1 MNAEE
6 EIELIREHLE
16 YNPETGEIS
25 WKVARGNRA
34 CGYKVVSGSDGYL
47 TVKVGKRTY
56 KAHRVA
62 WLLHYGNWPEGCI
75 DHINLDRSDNRITNL
90 RDSTRRENN
99 SNVGLRVDNKSGV
112 KGVSWKA
119 SHSRWCAQIS
129 FKGKVIYLGL
139 YDDIEAAA
147 EVVQKK
153 REELHGE
160 FARHG

>member
-1 MNAEE
+1 MNAGE

-34 CGYKVVSGSDGYL
+34 CGYKVVGGSDGYL

-62 WLLHYGNWPEGCI
+62 WLLYYGDWPNGFI
-75 DHINLDRSDNRITNL
+75 DHINLDKTDNRIENL
-90 RDSTRRENN
+90 RDCTRQQNN
-99 SNVGLRVDNKSGV
+99 SNVALRIDNKSGV

-119 SHSRWCAQIS
+119 SHDKWCAQIS
-129 FKGKVIYLGL
+129 YQGKVIYLGL
-139 YDDIEAAA
+139 YENLQEAA
-147 EVVQKK
+147 EVVRKK
-153 REELHGE
+153 REELHGG
-160 FARHG
+160 FANHG